1 MTLKDRLIAVRDL
14 IDGVQVL
21 AGTTSAARL
30 HVSPATG
37 TVEVPADLLD
47 RVSDTLS
54 DAISDIETR
63 RSMIDQTVAALRGT
77 DVRVRPA
84 EMRAISDVSADLRN
98 GLTAMPDDT
107 PGRESVVRAARTLYD
122 TLDAIVGRDRSW
134 T

>member
-1 MTLKDRLIAVRDL
+1 MTSLKARLTEVRDL
-14 IDGVQVL
+14 VDGLQIL
-21 AGTTSAARL
+21 AGAPTTGAVA
-30 HVSPATG
+30 
-37 TVEVPADLLD
+37 VPAELLEQI
-47 RVSDTLS
+47 SDALS
-54 DAISDIETR
+54 DAVNDIETR

-122 TLDAIVGRDRSW
+122 TLDAIVARDKSW
-134 T
+134 A